1 MKPRSAPP
9 RHAQHGAML
18 IEVLVA
24 IVICAFGLLGFAALQ
39 ARATTTEFES
49 YQRSQAL
56 VLLSD
61 MTNRLNA
68 NRAKASE
75 YVVAGLLGGG
85 DVLED
90 CAAKVG
96 SALDLCQWGNLIRG
110 SAETRGASRV
120 GSMME
125 ARGCIELAAG
135 TSDRY
140 VISIVWQGVV
150 PSGAPPM
157 TPCNA
162 DAVVTTANL
171 RRVVSTTVCMAR
183 LRDPD
188 VLPPT
193 PRC

>member
-1 MKPRSAPP
+1 MSPRPTP
-9 RHAQHGAML
+9 RRAQRGALL

-24 IVICAFGLLGFAALQ
+24 VLICAFGLLGFAALQ
-39 ARATTTEFES
+39 ARATASEFES

-68 NRAKASE
+68 NRAAAGG
-75 YVVAGLLGGG
+75 YVSDALIGEGNVIDCAGLAG
-85 DVLED
+85 
-90 CAAKVG
+90 AP
-96 SALDLCQWGNLIRG
+96 LDLCEWGNLIRG
-110 SAETRGASRV
+110 SAETRSGGART
-120 GSMME
+120 GSMLA
-125 ARGCIELAAG
+125 ARGCIERAAG

-140 VISIVWQGVV
+140 VISVIWQGSVA
-150 PSGAPPM
+150 SGEPPL

-162 DAVVTTANL
+162 QDAVPDGKL

-183 LRDPD
+183 LKDPD

>member
-1 MKPRSAPP
+1 MTARKLPRRRAE
-9 RHAQHGAML
+9 QGALL

-56 VLLSD
+56 VLISD
-61 MTNRLNA
+61 MTNRINS
-68 NRAKASE
+68 NRAVAAS
-75 YVVAGLLGGG
+75 YVVDGLIGADG
-85 DVLED
+85 LED
-90 CAAKVG
+90 CAGKTSA
-96 SALDLCQWGNLIRG
+96 ALDLCQWGNLIRG
-110 SAETRGASRV
+110 SAETRNGSRV
-120 GSMME
+120 GSMMQ
-125 ARGCIELAAG
+125 ARGCIALAPG

-140 VISIVWQGVV
+140 VISIIWQGVV
-150 PSGAPPM
+150 PTGAPPM

-162 DAVVTTANL
+162 DAVIADAKL
-171 RRVVSTTVCMAR
+171 RRVVSSTVCMAR

>member
-1 MKPRSAPP
+1 MSRRPMPR
-9 RHAQHGAML
+9 RAQRGALL

-24 IVICAFGLLGFAALQ
+24 VLICAFGLLGFAALQ
-39 ARATTTEFES
+39 ARATASEFES

-68 NRAKASE
+68 NRAAAAS
-75 YVVAGLLGGG
+75 YVSDALIGEGNVVDCAGLTG
-85 DVLED
+85 
-90 CAAKVG
+90 AP
-96 SALDLCQWGNLIRG
+96 LDLCEWGNLIRG
-110 SAETRGASRV
+110 SAETRSDGTRT
-120 GSMME
+120 GSMLG
-125 ARGCIELAAG
+125 ARGCIQLAAG

-140 VISIVWQGVV
+140 VLSVIWQGTVA
-150 PSGAPPM
+150 SGEPPL

-162 DAVVTTANL
+162 QDVVPDGTL

-183 LRDPD
+183 LKDPD

>member
-1 MKPRSAPP
+1 MMARTLPR
-9 RHAQHGAML
+9 RHAQQGALL

-56 VLLSD
+56 VLISD

-68 NRAKASE
+68 NRANASE
-75 YVVAGLLGGG
+75 YVVAGLIGA
-85 DVLED
+85 DAAED
-90 CAAKVG
+90 CTGKTG

-110 SAETRGASRV
+110 SAETRNGARV
-120 GSMME
+120 GSMMQ
-125 ARGCIELAAG
+125 ARGCIALAAG

-150 PSGAPPM
+150 PTGAPLM

-162 DAVVTTANL
+162 DALITDARL
-171 RRVVSTTVCMAR
+171 RRVVSSTVCMAR
-183 LRDPD
+183 LRDPA

>member
-1 MKPRSAPP
+1 MNARKPPR
-9 RHAQHGAML
+9 RHAQQGALL
-18 IEVLVA
+18 IEVLVS

-56 VLLSD
+56 VLISD
-61 MTNRLNA
+61 MTNRINS
-68 NRAKASE
+68 NRALASS
-75 YVVAGLLGGG
+75 YVVAGLIGADG
-85 DVLED
+85 LED
-90 CAAKVG
+90 CAGKAG
-96 SALDLCQWGNLIRG
+96 AALDLCQWGNLIRG
-110 SAETRGASRV
+110 SAETRNGSRV
-120 GSMME
+120 GSMMQ
-125 ARGCIELAAG
+125 ARGCIELAPG

-150 PSGAPPM
+150 PTGAPPM

-162 DAVVTTANL
+162 DALITDARV
-171 RRVVSTTVCMAR
+171 RRVVSSTVCMAR

>member
-1 MKPRSAPP
+1 MNARRTA
-9 RHAQHGAML
+9 RRAQQGALL

-56 VLLSD
+56 VLISD

-68 NRAKASE
+68 NRAKAGE
-75 YVVAGLLGGG
+75 YVVAGLIGG
-85 DVLED
+85 DAIED
-90 CAAKVG
+90 CAGMVG
-96 SALDLCQWGNLIRG
+96 AALDLCQWGNLIRG
-110 SAETRGASRV
+110 SAETRGLSKV
-120 GSMME
+120 GAMTQ
-125 ARGCIELAAG
+125 ARGCIERAAG

-140 VISIVWQGVV
+140 VVSIVWQGVV
-150 PSGAPPM
+150 PSGAPLV

-162 DAVVTTANL
+162 DAVVAEAKL

-183 LRDPD
+183 LRDPE
-188 VLPPT
+188 VAPAT